1 MIPDRRDI
9 YTFYRSTHRKDAPTY
24 WATSKVD
31 GTLKTGCSKC
41 YRFNMFQL
49 KRLQSTYHSA
59 TYQHSCSETPLLN
72 LRKHQYPV
80 GSGGFVDFVAG
91 GFNIRSLLL
100 SIKRLVLATF
110 SMAFCGCFS
119 NITRC

>member
-9 YTFYRSTHRKDAPTY
+9 YASYRSTHRKDAPTY

-49 KRLQSTYHSA
+49 KRLQSAYHSA

-72 LRKHQYPV
+72 HRKHQYP
-80 GSGGFVDFVAG
+80 GGFVDFVAG
-91 GFNIRSLLL
+91 SFNIRNLLL
-100 SIKRLVLATF
+100 SILACFGDATF
-110 SMAFCGCFS
+110 SMSAF
-119 NITRC
+119 